1 MHSQTRSRAQPRS
14 HVHWDWNW
22 DSQPRSHAHWDWDSR
37 PRSHVH
43 SHVHSHA
50 HQHAHWHAHSRSHT
64 PHAPVLDTIHQLHI
78 LVAHAGRTTFL
89 HAHTHREHISS
100 LHALLLAHETHAP
113 NAIRGNPSRRE
124 AHMKTHKSGS
134 NTPHTCSRRR
144 PPPLRPPRASPS
156 PPAGLTGTREAYGP
170 TNEPPGLKLN
180 EPKRL

>member
-1 MHSQTRSRAQPRS
+1 MPAALFTRLAACSATPGAHSPQPVYS
-14 HVHWDWNW
+14 TSDPATLGWPEPGTTPAHN
-22 DSQPRSHAHWDWDSR
+22 PPEPHAH
-37 PRSHVH
+37 HN
-43 SHVHSHA
+43 
-50 HQHAHWHAHSRSHT
+50 T

-100 LHALLLAHETHAP
+100 LHALLLDHETHAP